1 MKSVVKVWEDFLMY
15 FSNMETYRARDKDAY
30 FMGLFIGLR
39 PTVQAL
45 RMFRPFAPM
54 FASSQA
60 PQQ

>member
-1 MKSVVKVWEDFLMY
+1 
-15 FSNMETYRARDKDAY
+15 METYRARDKDAY
-30 FMGLFIGLR
+30 FMGLFMGLR